1 MIKSIE
7 IENYKN
13 FKHLKMENFK
23 LINFFTGQNDTGK
36 TNLLEAL
43 YINTGLC
50 DSAVQVSLPP
60 EHVVLVSE
68 FRKIKLNNDNLKTFF
83 YQENTA
89 NPISIRTEFEHATI
103 SLTIQYPTQTSY
115 SKDINLNSDDIHEFR
130 KIKLNNDNLKTFFYQ
145 ENTANPISIR
155 TEFEHATISLTIQY
169 PTQTSYSKDI
179 NLNSDDIH
187 MTSLISKTITKPQL
201 QFFYNPSFS
210 PMTMTYEFEKQNLSL
225 IHSVLDKIAQTYK
238 EKAMFIPV
246 ELSIVNSLQALE
258 NLRLASKEKE
268 LMEVLKYFNPDILD
282 AETIRKSVY
291 IQIKNENTPLKESP
305 KRLLNS
311 FGWGFIKFFIMV
323 SILID
328 NRVKYLFID
337 EIESGLHYTK
347 MQEFLKALFE
357 LAQKLQI
364 QIFATTHNKEFLLNA
379 INTMPNNET
388 GGFKDIALFEFE
400 KESAFGFIRHSYSM
414 LEKALYRGME
424 VRG

>member
-1 MIKSIE
+1 MIKSVE

-50 DSAVQVSLPP
+50 DPLIDQVSLPP
-60 EHVVLVSE
+60 EHAMLVSE
-68 FRKIKLNNDNLKTFF
+68 FRKIKPNNDNLKTFF
-83 YQENTA
+83 YQGNTA
-89 NPISIRTEFEHATI
+89 NSISIRTEFEHATI
-103 SLTIQYPTQTSY
+103 PLTIQYHTY
-115 SKDINLNSDDIHEFR
+115 ANYNDHMANLIN
-130 KIKLNNDNLKTFFYQ
+130 Q
-145 ENTANPISIR
+145 ISR
-155 TEFEHATISLTIQY
+155 LRA
-169 PTQTSYSKDI
+169 
-179 NLNSDDIH
+179 
-187 MTSLISKTITKPQL
+187 KPQL
-201 QFFYNPSFS
+201 HFFYNLSLYPKA
-210 PMTMTYEFEKQNLSL
+210 MTLTYERETHNYERETHNFGL
-225 IHSVLDKIAQTYK
+225 IHSDLEEIAQIYK
-238 EKAMFIPV
+238 ENAAFIPI
-246 ELSIVNSLQALE
+246 ELSALNSFKALE

-268 LMEVLKYFNPDILD
+268 LIEILKYFNPDILD
-282 AETIRKSVY
+282 ADTIRNAVY
-291 IQIKNENTPLKESP
+291 IQIKDENTPLEKSP

-311 FGWGFIKFFIMV
+311 FGWGFIKFFIMA

-328 NRVKYLFID
+328 NRIKCLFID

-388 GGFKDIALFEFE
+388 EVFKDIALFEFE
-400 KESAFGFIRHSYSM
+400 KESASGFIRHSYSM

>member
-103 SLTIQYPTQTSY
+103 P
-115 SKDINLNSDDIHEFR
+115 
-130 KIKLNNDNLKTFFYQ
+130 
-145 ENTANPISIR
+145 
-155 TEFEHATISLTIQY
+155 LTIQY

-187 MTSLISKTITKPQL
+187 MTNLISKTITKPQL

-210 PMTMTYEFEKQNLSL
+210 PMTMTYEFERQNLSL
-225 IHSVLDKIAQTYK
+225 IHSDLDKIAQTYK
-238 EKAMFIPV
+238 ENTMFIPV

-282 AETIRKSVY
+282 ADTIRNSVYIQIKNENTSLKESPKRLLNSFGWGFIKFFIMEVLKYFNPDILDADTIRNSVY

-311 FGWGFIKFFIMV
+311 FGWGFIKFFIMA

-388 GGFKDIALFEFE
+388 GVFKDIALFEFE

>member
-1 MIKSIE
+1 
-7 IENYKN
+7 
-13 FKHLKMENFK
+13 
-23 LINFFTGQNDTGK
+23 
-36 TNLLEAL
+36 
-43 YINTGLC
+43 
-50 DSAVQVSLPP
+50 
-60 EHVVLVSE
+60 
-68 FRKIKLNNDNLKTFF
+68 
-83 YQENTA
+83 
-89 NPISIRTEFEHATI
+89 
-103 SLTIQYPTQTSY
+103 
-115 SKDINLNSDDIHEFR
+115 
-130 KIKLNNDNLKTFFYQ
+130 
-145 ENTANPISIR
+145 
-155 TEFEHATISLTIQY
+155 
-169 PTQTSYSKDI
+169 
-179 NLNSDDIH
+179 
-187 MTSLISKTITKPQL
+187 
-201 QFFYNPSFS
+201 
-210 PMTMTYEFEKQNLSL
+210 MTYEFERQNLSL
-225 IHSVLDKIAQTYK
+225 IHSDLDKIAQTYK
-238 EKAMFIPV
+238 ENAMFIPV

-282 AETIRKSVY
+282 ADTIRKSVY

-311 FGWGFIKFFIMV
+311 FGWGFIKFFIMA

-364 QIFATTHNKEFLLNA
+364 QIFATTHNKEFLLDA

-388 GGFKDIALFEFE
+388 GVFKDIALFEFE

-424 VRG
+424 VRGWCEKRSSIWKANQTKSF

>member
-43 YINTGLC
+43 YINMGLC

-103 SLTIQYPTQTSY
+103 PLTIQYPTQTNY
-115 SKDINLNSDDIHEFR
+115 SKDTNLNSDD
-130 KIKLNNDNLKTFFYQ
+130 
-145 ENTANPISIR
+145 A
-155 TEFEHATISLTIQY
+155 
-169 PTQTSYSKDI
+169 
-179 NLNSDDIH
+179 H
-187 MTSLISKTITKPQL
+187 MTNLISKPITKPQL

-210 PMTMTYEFEKQNLSL
+210 PMTMTYELERQNLSL
-225 IHSVLDKIAQTYK
+225 IHSDLDKIAQTYK
-238 EKAMFIPV
+238 ENAMFIPV

-258 NLRLASKEKE
+258 NLQLASKEKE

-282 AETIRKSVY
+282 ADVIRKSVY
-291 IQIKNENTPLKESP
+291 IQIKDENTPLEKSP

-311 FGWGFIKFFIMV
+311 FGLGFIKFFIMA

-388 GGFKDIALFEFE
+388 GVFKDIALFEFE

>member
-103 SLTIQYPTQTSY
+103 P
-115 SKDINLNSDDIHEFR
+115 
-130 KIKLNNDNLKTFFYQ
+130 
-145 ENTANPISIR
+145 
-155 TEFEHATISLTIQY
+155 LTIQY

-187 MTSLISKTITKPQL
+187 MTNLINKTITKPQL
-201 QFFYNPSFS
+201 QFSYNPSLP
-210 PMTMTYEFEKQNLSL
+210 PMGITYESERDRLRL
-225 IHSVLDKIAQTYK
+225 VHSDLDKIGQTYQ
-238 EKAMFIPV
+238 EHTAFIPV
-246 ELSIVNSLQALE
+246 DLSFVSSLKALQ
-258 NLRLASKEKE
+258 NLRRSSKEGE
-268 LMEVLKYFNPDILD
+268 LIEILQCFNPDILN
-282 AETIRKSVY
+282 AEDIDNSIY
-291 IQIKNENTPLKESP
+291 IQIKDEKTPSHPRL

-311 FGWGFIKFFIMV
+311 FGWGFIKFFIIASV
-323 SILID
+323 LVD
-328 NRVKYLFID
+328 NRIKYLFID
-337 EIESGLHYTK
+337 EIESGLHHTK
-347 MQEFLKALFE
+347 MREFLRSLFK

-364 QIFATTHNKEFLLNA
+364 QIFATTHNEEFLWNA
-379 INTMPNNET
+379 INTIPDNET
-388 GGFKDIALFEFE
+388 EVFKEIALFELE
-400 KESAFGFIRHSYSM
+400 QESTSR
-414 LEKALYRGME
+414 LYQAQLFY
-424 VRG
+424 VRKSAP

>member
-1 MIKSIE
+1 MIKSVE

-43 YINTGLC
+43 YINTGAY
-50 DSAVQVSLPP
+50 DPITNQGSLPP
-60 EHVVLVSE
+60 EHAVNTSE
-68 FRKIKLNNDNLKTFF
+68 FRKIKLNTDNLKAFF
-83 YQENTA
+83 HQGNTA
-89 NPISIRTEFEHATI
+89 NPISIRTEFEHTTI
-103 SLTIQYPTQTSY
+103 P
-115 SKDINLNSDDIHEFR
+115 
-130 KIKLNNDNLKTFFYQ
+130 
-145 ENTANPISIR
+145 
-155 TEFEHATISLTIQY
+155 LTIQY

-187 MTSLISKTITKPQL
+187 MTNLISKTITKPQL

-210 PMTMTYEFEKQNLSL
+210 PMTMTYEFERQNLSL
-225 IHSVLDKIAQTYK
+225 IHSDLDKIAQTYK
-238 EKAMFIPV
+238 ENAMFIPV

-268 LMEVLKYFNPDILD
+268 LMEVLKYFNPDILN
-282 AETIRKSVY
+282 AEDIDNSIY
-291 IQIKNENTPLKESP
+291 IQIKDEKTPSHPKL

-311 FGWGFIKFFIMV
+311 FGWGFIKLFIIASV
-323 SILID
+323 LVD
-328 NRVKYLFID
+328 NRIKYLFID
-337 EIESGLHYTK
+337 EIESGLHHTK
-347 MQEFLKALFE
+347 MREFLRSLFK

-364 QIFATTHNKEFLLNA
+364 QIFATTHNEEFLWNA
-379 INTMPNNET
+379 INTIPDNET
-388 GGFKDIALFEFE
+388 EVFKEIALFEFE

-414 LEKALYRGME
+414 LEKALHRGME

>member
-103 SLTIQYPTQTSY
+103 P
-115 SKDINLNSDDIHEFR
+115 
-130 KIKLNNDNLKTFFYQ
+130 
-145 ENTANPISIR
+145 
-155 TEFEHATISLTIQY
+155 LTIQY

-187 MTSLISKTITKPQL
+187 MTNLISKTITKPQL
-201 QFFYNPSFS
+201 QFSYNPSLP
-210 PMTMTYEFEKQNLSL
+210 PMGITYESERDRLMLVHPNLDR
-225 IHSVLDKIAQTYK
+225 IGQTYQ
-238 EKAMFIPV
+238 EHTAFIPV
-246 ELSIVNSLQALE
+246 DSYFINPLKALQ
-258 NLRLASKEKE
+258 NLRRSSKERE
-268 LMEVLKYFNPDILD
+268 LIEILQCFNPDILN
-282 AETIRKSVY
+282 AEDIDNSIY

-311 FGWGFIKFFIMV
+311 FGWGFIKFFIMA

-337 EIESGLHYTK
+337 EIESGLHHTK

-388 GGFKDIALFEFE
+388 GVFKDIALFEFE

>member
-1 MIKSIE
+1 MIKSVE

-43 YINTGLC
+43 HINTGAY
-50 DSAVQVSLPP
+50 DPITNQGSLPP
-60 EHVVLVSE
+60 DHAVNTSE
-68 FRKIKLNNDNLKTFF
+68 FRKIKLNTDNLKAFF
-83 YQENTA
+83 HQGNTA
-89 NPISIRTEFEHATI
+89 NPISIRTEFEHTTI
-103 SLTIQYPTQTSY
+103 PLIIQYPTQNNY
-115 SKDINLNSDDIHEFR
+115 IKDIDLNSDDI
-130 KIKLNNDNLKTFFYQ
+130 Q
-145 ENTANPISIR
+145 V
-155 TEFEHATISLTIQY
+155 
-169 PTQTSYSKDI
+169 
-179 NLNSDDIH
+179 
-187 MTSLISKTITKPQL
+187 TSLVNKTITKPQL
-201 QFFYNPSFS
+201 QFSYNPSLP
-210 PMTMTYEFEKQNLSL
+210 PMGITYESEQDRLRLAHPN
-225 IHSVLDKIAQTYK
+225 LDKIGQTYQ
-238 EKAMFIPV
+238 EYTAFIPV
-246 ELSIVNSLQALE
+246 DLSFVSPLKALQ
-258 NLRLASKEKE
+258 NLRRSSKERE
-268 LMEVLKYFNPDILD
+268 LIEILQCFNPAILNTEDID
-282 AETIRKSVY
+282 NSIY

-311 FGWGFIKFFIMV
+311 FGWGFIKFFIMA

-388 GGFKDIALFEFE
+388 GVFKDIALFEFE